1 MIVDFIE
8 VTYHFFKSHTL
19 ELVKSE
25 DIMPELLP
33 RHNDFV
39 IIDGIRYYVEQV
51 LFYPF
56 GDVNGVKGAKV
67 YMSVR

>member
-19 ELVKSE
+19 NLVKSE
-25 DIMPELLP
+25 DIIPELLP

-39 IIDGIRYYVEQV
+39 IIDGIRYHVEQV
-51 LFYPF
+51 VFYPF

-67 YMSVR
+67 YISIK

>member
-25 DIMPELLP
+25 DIIPELLP
-33 RHNDFV
+33 RKGDFV
-39 IIDGIRYYVEQV
+39 VIDSKMYSVEEV
-51 LFYPF
+51 TYYPF

-67 YMSVR
+67 FINAR